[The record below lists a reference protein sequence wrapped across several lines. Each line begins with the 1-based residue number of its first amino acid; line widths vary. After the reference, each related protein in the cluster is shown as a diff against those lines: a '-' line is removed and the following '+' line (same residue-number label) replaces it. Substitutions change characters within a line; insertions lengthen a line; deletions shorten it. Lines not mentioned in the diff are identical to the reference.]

1 MIAKCVLCG
10 TEYQLD
16 DGENPQNFQC
26 DCGGALMHA
35 INQTPSNKTSS
46 TKKGISK
53 NHKTFIY
60 SILMVITLDIIWA
73 LYIIPGIVQGILSL
87 LIPVYI
93 GYNLPKDKIIK
104 YIMVYSIVALIILT
118 ILGGGVSPFSFV
130 GIIVFL
136 VSIGVNIVLGYIGMY
151 LKRFISNKNKN

>member
-1 MIAKCVLCG
+1 
-10 TEYQLD
+10 
-16 DGENPQNFQC
+16 
-26 DCGGALMHA
+26 
-35 INQTPSNKTSS
+35 
-46 TKKGISK
+46 
-53 NHKTFIY
+53 
-60 SILMVITLDIIWA
+60 MVITLDIIWA